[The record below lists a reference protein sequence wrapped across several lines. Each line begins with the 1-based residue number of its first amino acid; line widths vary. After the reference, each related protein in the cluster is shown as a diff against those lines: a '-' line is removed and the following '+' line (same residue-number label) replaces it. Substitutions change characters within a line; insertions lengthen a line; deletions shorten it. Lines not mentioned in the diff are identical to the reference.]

1 MIRSSSIAEPFDR
14 IVTTVALAI
23 GAMFIVSAGARE
35 LFALLNLRPAAPV
48 LTLGLPAWAYALALV
63 TVLPAA
69 EESIFRGWLISRLR
83 GPLGF
88 WTAALVTNA
97 AWVAIRL
104 PTSINAAATWFALGL
119 ILSVVRWRTESV
131 GACIAAHAGYNLVP
145 AAFMLLYLG

>member
-1 MIRSSSIAEPFDR
+1 MIRSSSTAEPGHR
-14 IVTTVALAI
+14 TVTTVALAV

-35 LFALLNLRPAAPV
+35 LFALLNLRPAAPA
-48 LTLGLPAWAYALALV
+48 LTLNLPVWAHAIALV
-63 TVLPAA
+63 MVLPAV
-69 EESIFRGWLISRLR
+69 EEGIFRGWLLTWLR
-83 GPLGF
+83 RPLGF

-104 PTSINAAATWFALGL
+104 PTSINTAATWFALGL
-119 ILSVVRWRTESV
+119 ILSVVRWRTDSV